1 MNMKPNPLTLAIG
14 TVLLLIFVLL
24 LFAFQVRT
32 TEVAVVTTFGKP
44 TRPITHPGPYLKL
57 PRPIQKVHKFDQRIH
72 NFESKFE
79 QVLTSDGYNLL
90 VMVYVG
96 WKIDDPQLFF
106 PRFSGSIPRAEESLE
121 GLVRNAYSGVVGK
134 HPFSHF
140 ISTDEK
146 ELKFVE
152 IEQEMLQRIQA
163 DVRTNHYGLE
173 VRFLG
178 IKKLGLPESVTELVF
193 QRMQSERALLEGKI
207 RDEGTR
213 ESEEIRSRANLESAK
228 MLAEADAEAIRIRGQ
243 GASKSAESLKTFEQD
258 PGLANFLQKLEGL
271 ELFLKERTTLLLD
284 EGTSPLDLL
293 KMAPLSSTGPVRV
306 ESDGEKK
313 PVSSGPNTAAAPNP
327 GRTRGSE

>member
-1 MNMKPNPLTLAIG
+1 MKRNPLILAIG
-14 TVLLLIFVLL
+14 FILLLVVVFL

-32 TEVAVVTTFGKP
+32 TEVADVTTFGKP
-44 TRPITHPGPYLKL
+44 TRPIREPGLKFKW
-57 PRPIQKVHKFDQRIH
+57 PPPVQYVHKFDQRIR

-90 VMVYVG
+90 IMVYAG

-106 PRFSGSIPRAEESLE
+106 PRFSGSTTRAEESLE

-134 HPFSHF
+134 HPFSQF

-146 ELKFVE
+146 ELKFVQ

-178 IKKLGLPESVTELVF
+178 IKKLGLPESVTQLVF
-193 QRMQSERALLEGKI
+193 ERMQSERALQEGKI

-213 ESEEIRSRANLESAK
+213 QAEAIRSRANLESAR
-228 MLAEADAEAIRIRGQ
+228 MLADADGEATSIRGLGQ
-243 GASKSAESLKTFEQD
+243 AAQAKSLKVFEQET
-258 PGLANFLQKLEGL
+258 GSANLLQKRE
-271 ELFLKERTTLLLD
+271 
-284 EGTSPLDLL
+284 
-293 KMAPLSSTGPVRV
+293 
-306 ESDGEKK
+306 
-313 PVSSGPNTAAAPNP
+313 
-327 GRTRGSE
+327 

>member
-1 MNMKPNPLTLAIG
+1 MKRNPLILAIG
-14 TVLLLIFVLL
+14 FVLLLVFFLL

-32 TEVAVVTTFGKP
+32 TEVAVVTTFGRP
-44 TRPITHPGPYLKL
+44 TRPITEPGLKFKW
-57 PRPIQKVHKFDQRIH
+57 PWPVQKVHTFDRRIH

-106 PRFSGSIPRAEESLE
+106 PRFSGSSTRAEESLE

-134 HPFSHF
+134 HAFSQF

-163 DVRTNHYGLE
+163 DVRANKYGLD
-173 VRFLG
+173 VKFLG
-178 IKKLGLPESVTELVF
+178 IKKLGLPESVTQLVF
-193 QRMQSERALLEGKI
+193 DRMTSERNLQEGKI

-213 ESEEIRSRANLESAK
+213 QSEEIRSRANLESAK
-228 MLAEADAEAIRIRGQ
+228 MLAEADAEATRIRGLGQ
-243 GASKSAESLKTFEQD
+243 SKAAESLKTFEQD
-258 PGLANFLQKLEGL
+258 PALANFLQKLDGL

-284 EGTSPLDLL
+284 ESTSPMDLL
-293 KMAPLSSTGPVRV
+293 KPALQRATTPPTATGGGAANNNGRSAPA
-306 ESDGEKK
+306 
-313 PVSSGPNTAAAPNP
+313 SGQ
-327 GRTRGSE
+327 